1 MRRRCRSVRYR
12 RCVRTL
18 RVLVVLVLVTAIAY
32 LGISWKY
39 ADGVTRVTRDPL
51 MKSATY
57 VQPTYESVSFTSRG
71 VPALTLK
78 GWWFR
83 APGSAAATKAAV
95 MVHGKDQNR
104 IDSSFDPGRIARA
117 LLADGWSVLL
127 FEMRGHG
134 ESEGLRWGLGQYEP
148 NDILAAIDLAAQK
161 TGLPRSRVAT
171 IGESMGAGSVIMT
184 VGRDPSIG
192 PVVTDSAYASAPQV
206 VDEVGPLYSGLPAFF
221 TPGLVIMSRLVYG
234 LDIDSVVPVDVVR
247 AHPERAFFFIQC
259 VDDHTVALHHGLD
272 LKAASANAGTQ
283 LWLVNDCGHVKAFV
297 THPQEW
303 ATRVVAFLDAHV
315 ADGAGR

>member
-1 MRRRCRSVRYR
+1 MRRLERPLTYRAAVRWA
-12 RCVRTL
+12 L
-18 RVLVVLVLVTAIAY
+18 RVPLVLVLVIIVGY

-51 MKSATY
+51 KKTPAY
-57 VQPTYESVSFTSRG
+57 VEGTYEDVSFKSLDTD
-71 VPALTLK
+71 ALTLR
-78 GWWFR
+78 GWWFP
-83 APGSAAATKAAV
+83 APPSRNIQAQPKAVV

-134 ESEGLRWGLGQYEP
+134 ESDGLRWGLGEYEP
-148 NDILAAIDLAAQK
+148 ADILAAIDFAAKK
-161 TGLPRSRVAT
+161 TGQPRSRIAT
-171 IGESMGAGSVIMT
+171 IGESMGGGSVLMT

-192 PVVTDSAYASAPQV
+192 PVVTDSAYASAPTV
-206 VDEVGPLYSGLPAFF
+206 VDEVGPQYSGLPAFF
-221 TPGLVIMSRLVYG
+221 TPGLVLMSRILYG

-247 AHPERAFFFIQC
+247 AHPERPFFFIEC
-259 VDDHTVALHHGLD
+259 EDDHTVAVHHRLG
-272 LKAASANAGTQ
+272 LKAASANPDTQ
-283 LWLVNDCGHVKAFV
+283 LWLVKDCGHVKAFV

-303 ATRVVAFLDAHV
+303 TQRVLAFLDAQV
-315 ADGAGR
+315 R